1 MWPESSRIASG
12 VSVGKGQVALG
23 GGGEGG
29 GTLVPLQKYETRFDS
44 NANIFALKHP
54 EI

>member
-23 GGGEGG
+23 GGGGG
-29 GTLVPLQKYETRFDS
+29 RGWHAGT
-44 NANIFALKHP
+44 FAKV
-54 EI
+54 